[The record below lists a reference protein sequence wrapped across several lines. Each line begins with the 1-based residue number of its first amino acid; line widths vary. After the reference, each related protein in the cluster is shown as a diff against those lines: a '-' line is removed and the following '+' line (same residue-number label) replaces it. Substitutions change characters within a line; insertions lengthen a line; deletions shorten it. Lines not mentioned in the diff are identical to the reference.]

1 MIKLKV
7 PKNSRYM
14 DNPSEGKNKKNYKAK
29 INNKKIK
36 QITIKIIRTKSGIK
50 N

>member
-29 INNKKIK
+29 INNKKNK
-36 QITIKIIRTKSGIK
+36 TNNNQ
-50 N
+50 NN